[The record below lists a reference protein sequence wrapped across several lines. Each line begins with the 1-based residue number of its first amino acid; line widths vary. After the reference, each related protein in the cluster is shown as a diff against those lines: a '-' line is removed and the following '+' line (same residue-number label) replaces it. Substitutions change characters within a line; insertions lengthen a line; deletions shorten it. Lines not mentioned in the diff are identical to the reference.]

1 MSRYTIAPHDPH
13 YEVIVGWDPPMQT
26 LFGQVF
32 VTTIEE
38 DDTACV
44 LWVGLDVQELT
55 TVAALQDALQA
66 YATLPAAV
74 VAQLEHDQA
83 STPPPSALQVQMLQW
98 LREASPQP
106 G

>member
-1 MSRYTIAPHDPH
+1 MSRYAIAPHDPR
-13 YEVIVGWDPPMQT
+13 YEVVVGWDPPMQT

-32 VTTIEE
+32 VTTAEE
-38 DDTACV
+38 DDAACV

-83 STPPPSALQVQMLQW
+83 HTPPPSALQAHLLQW
-98 LREASPQP
+98 LRAPSPQP

>member
-1 MSRYTIAPHDPH
+1 MSRYAIAPHDPR
-13 YEVIVGWDPPMQT
+13 YEVVVGWDPPMQT

-32 VTTIEE
+32 VPTVEH
-38 DDTACV
+38 DDAACV
-44 LWVGLDVQELT
+44 LWVGLEVQALT
-55 TVAALQDALQA
+55 TVAALQDAIQA

-83 STPPPSALQVQMLQW
+83 STPPPSALQVRLLQW
-98 LREASPQP
+98 LRDASPQP